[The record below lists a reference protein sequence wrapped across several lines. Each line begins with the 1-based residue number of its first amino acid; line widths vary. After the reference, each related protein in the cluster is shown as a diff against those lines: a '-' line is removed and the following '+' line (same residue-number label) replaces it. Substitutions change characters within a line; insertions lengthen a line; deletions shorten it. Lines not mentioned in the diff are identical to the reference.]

1 MTKHIAIGI
10 DIGGQHIKSAAIDID
25 KNSLI
30 TDSIAEQKVNN
41 QASAEEI
48 LSQWVETI
56 SRTLEKFDINTV
68 AGFGFAMPGPFDYV
82 NGIALFTKEVA
93 KFENL
98 YNINVSGEM
107 RKRLQLPDDFKVR
120 YINDATAF
128 GVAEAWIGT
137 AKDDDR
143 VIALTLGTGFGSC
156 FIENGIPVV
165 TDERVPETGCLWY
178 LPLNGGIAD
187 DSFSTR
193 WFIYKYNQKTGK
205 IIDGAKM
212 LSQEAKQGDPH
223 ALQLFEEYGSKM
235 GNFISHW
242 LKSFDAQSL
251 VLGGNIVRSFDLFG
265 NHLTDAL
272 VENKLTTK
280 VYLSEL
286 MDNAA
291 IIGSA
296 RLIDDG
302 FYSKVKNLL

>member
-1 MTKHIAIGI
+1 MNKHVAIGI
-10 DIGGQHIKSAAIDID
+10 DIGGQHIKCAAIDIN

-30 TDSIAEQKVNN
+30 ADSVFELKVNN

-48 LSQWVETI
+48 LSYWSKTI
-56 SRTLEKFDINTV
+56 SKTIEKFDINTI

-82 NGIALFTKEVA
+82 NGIALFTKEVV
-93 KFENL
+93 KFEHL
-98 YNINVSGEM
+98 YNVNVSAEL
-107 RKRLQLPDDFKVR
+107 RRRLALPDDFTMR

-128 GVAEAWIGT
+128 GIAEAWIGK
-137 AKDDDR
+137 AKDDER

-156 FIENGIPVV
+156 FIENGIPV
-165 TDERVPETGCLWY
+165 TADERVPETGCLWY

-193 WFIYKYNQKTGK
+193 WFINKYNQKTGK
-205 IIDGAKM
+205 SINGAKM
-212 LSQEAKQGDPH
+212 LSNEAKQGDAY

-235 GNFISHW
+235 GKFISHW

-265 NHLTDAL
+265 NHLTEAL
-272 VENKLTTK
+272 VKNDVGSK

-291 IIGSA
+291 IIGAA
-296 RLIDDG
+296 RLIDDN
-302 FYSKVKNLL
+302 FYNKVKDTL

>member
-1 MTKHIAIGI
+1 MNKQIAIGI
-10 DIGGQHIKSAAIDID
+10 DIGGQHIKCAAIDIN

-30 TDSIAEQKVNN
+30 VDSVFEEKVNN
-41 QASAEEI
+41 QGSAAEI
-48 LSQWVETI
+48 LSYWSKTI
-56 SRTLEKFDINTV
+56 SKTIEKFDINTI

-93 KFENL
+93 KFEHL
-98 YNINVSGEM
+98 YNVNVSAEL
-107 RKRLQLPDDFKVR
+107 RKRLSLPDDFIMR

-128 GVAEAWIGT
+128 GIAEAWIGT
-137 AKDDDR
+137 AKNDDR

-156 FIENGIPVV
+156 FIENGIPVT

-193 WFIYKYNQKTGK
+193 WFVNKYNQKTGK
-205 IIDGAKM
+205 TINGAKM
-212 LSQEAKQGDPH
+212 LSQEAKQGDQY
-223 ALQLFEEYGSKM
+223 ALDLFREYGSKM
-235 GNFISHW
+235 GSFISHW

-251 VLGGNIVRSFDLFG
+251 VLGGNIVRSYDLFG
-265 NHLTDAL
+265 NYLTDAL
-272 VENKLTTK
+272 VENDLSTK

-291 IIGSA
+291 IIGAA
-296 RLIDDG
+296 RLTNDG
-302 FYSKVKNLL
+302 FYSKVKPLL